1 MSTMHPIDTITLN
14 PDKNPS
20 YALIMRM
27 AGVAIAAGFKAID
40 MQWREQAIELTFN
53 DKTKKWS
60 GLGTIAG
67 NSGSRI
73 ARELTGIHDFVIRH
87 FEYIGVGHA

>member
-1 MSTMHPIDTITLN
+1 MSTLHQIDKITLN

-40 MQWREQAIELTFN
+40 INWRDQCIELTFN
-53 DKTKKWS
+53 ERSKQWR
-60 GLGTIAG
+60 GLGSIASE
-67 NSGSRI
+67 SGSRV

-87 FEYIGVGHA
+87 FQYIGVGHA